1 LSGTPASHLDAND
14 ISNLQI
20 EFHNTAFTNSDA
32 SAVTNSTKSDIVVD
46 FIQVLTVTASG
57 GDFTTKKGAVAAA
70 DENDIVLVR
79 AGIYTEYGITIGK
92 NLTIHE
98 EGA

>member
-1 LSGTPASHLDAND
+1 
-14 ISNLQI
+14 
-20 EFHNTAFTNSDA
+20 
-32 SAVTNSTKSDIVVD
+32 
-46 FIQVLTVTASG
+46 LTVTASG
-57 GDFTTKKGAVAAA
+57 GDFTTKKGAVTAA